1 MWPWGQL
8 SEREQKVTGNVLER
22 ECTVLQLTAAINN
35 ENT

>member
-22 ECTVLQLTAAINN
+22 EYATADSSYQQ
-35 ENT
+35 